1 MCGADDRG
9 YCKDVSRSTMTDF
22 GFKDNPSL
30 LFAPTK
36 SDVQGAPSVA
46 SRAMSQTGMVFL
58 RGNRACGRP
67 VDGALNGH
75 VAPPPALAA
84 EQIPSAGIAQLAV

>member
-1 MCGADDRG
+1 MCGADDRR
-9 YCKDVSRSTMTDF
+9 YCGDVSRVTMTDF

-30 LFAPTK
+30 LFAPRK
-36 SDVQGAPSVA
+36 SDVQGWIFVA
-46 SRAMSQTGMVFL
+46 SRAMSQIGML
-58 RGNRACGRP
+58 CLCGNRACGRP